1 MKRFAALLLVAIL
14 LLAGSA
20 AANPI
25 DLSGLS
31 FEQLVALRDQLNLAI
46 WNSQE
51 WKEVTVPAGV
61 WKVGEDIPAGHW
73 SFRLAED
80 DSFPT
85 VYYCD
90 ILDSA
95 EKAPGIGWNG
105 WMEIFTKLDQVEDL
119 NMKEGMYFINNCP
132 MIFTPYIKPDFSF

>member
-14 LLAGSA
+14 MLAGSA
-20 AANPI
+20 AADPI

-61 WKVGEDIPAGHW
+61 WKIGEDIPAGHW
-73 SFRLAED
+73 SFRQEED
-80 DSFPT
+80 HDFT
-85 VYYCD
+85 VVYYCD
-90 ILDSA
+90 ILDAA
-95 EKAPGIGWNG
+95 EKGPGTGWDG
-105 WMEIFTKLDQVEDL
+105 WMEMFTEPDQVEDL
-119 NMKEGMYFINNCP
+119 NMKEGMYFINNYP
-132 MIFTPYIKPDFSF
+132 MIFTPYIKPAFSF